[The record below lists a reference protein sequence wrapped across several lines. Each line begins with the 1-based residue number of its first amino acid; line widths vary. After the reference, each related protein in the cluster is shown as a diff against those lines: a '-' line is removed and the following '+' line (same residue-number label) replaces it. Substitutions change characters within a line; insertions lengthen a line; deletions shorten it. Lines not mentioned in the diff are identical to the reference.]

1 MKHRGLFLA
10 VSLAAAAGL
19 SSCKSLYYSTLETFG
34 TEKRD
39 ILVDRIEDT
48 RDDQTATKEEFQ
60 SALEKFKTVANVEGG
75 ELEAKYDEL
84 NSAYESAAARAQQV
98 REDIEAVEDVAD
110 DLFSE
115 WSSEIDEIGNADMR
129 ASSEKM
135 LSDTKERYERLVG
148 LMKKAEEKIEPVLGA
163 FKDQVLVLKHNLN
176 AKAIASLQGNLAA
189 IETDVQTLV
198 RDMEKSIQEANA
210 FMSTMESNPS

>member
-1 MKHRGLFLA
+1 MNHRGLCLA
-10 VSLAAAAGL
+10 VSLATVSGL

-60 SALEKFKTVANVEGG
+60 TALEKFKSVAKVDLGA
-75 ELEAKYDEL
+75 LEAKYDEL
-84 NSAYESAAARAQQV
+84 NAAYESASSRAQQV
-98 REDIEAVEDVAD
+98 RKDIEAVEDVAN

-115 WSSEIDEIGNADMR
+115 WSGEIEEIGNADMR

-135 LSDTKERYERLVG
+135 LSDTKARYERLVA
-148 LMKKAEEKIEPVLGA
+148 LMKTAEEKIEPVLGA

-189 IETDVQTLV
+189 IETDVQALV

-210 FMSTMESNPS
+210 FMQTMESNPS